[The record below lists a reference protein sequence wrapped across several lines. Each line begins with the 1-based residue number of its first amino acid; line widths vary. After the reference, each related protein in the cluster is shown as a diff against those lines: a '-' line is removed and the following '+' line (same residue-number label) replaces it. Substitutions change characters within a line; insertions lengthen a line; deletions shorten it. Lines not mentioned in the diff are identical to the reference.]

1 MRRFVFNIA
10 VLLLTMLLVAV
21 ARAEVNLLT
30 MGDWGS
36 DKPAQKEVAKAL
48 ADYVQSS
55 HAKFDGMLLAGDNFY
70 VKLTGTDDPQWQSLF
85 EEMYD
90 PSIMKFP
97 FYVSLGN
104 HDYQFG
110 KSQIERD
117 YAREH
122 PESRWKMP
130 AHYYR
135 LEFPQ
140 DKPVPSAV
148 EGSLVTV
155 LMLDSNRQVLTDA
168 EWNAETYWM
177 EQELEKPRT
186 SKWLVCC
193 AHHPLFSNGDH
204 GDNGVLQNTWG
215 PLFRKYKVDLY
226 ICGHDHDV
234 QHLEMP
240 NCLTSFIL
248 VGGGGQGIRPM
259 RVDVRGPFSKSTYG
273 FGAINFTPKAMT
285 VRLISKDGDV
295 VHAFRR
301 NPDRHV
307 EVVETTP
314 SDPATPRTQK
324 SVVRG
329 GVEKTSTNTTTKPFK
344 SVYSD
349 D

>member
-1 MRRFVFNIA
+1 MRRFVSNIA
-10 VLLLTMLLVAV
+10 VLLLTLLLVAV

-70 VKLTGTDDPQWQSLF
+70 VKLTGTDDPQWQTLF

-90 PSIMKFP
+90 PAILKFP

-104 HDYQFG
+104 HDYQLG

-130 AHYYR
+130 SHYYR

-140 DKPVPSAV
+140 DKP
-148 EGSLVTV
+148 LVTV
-155 LMLDSNRQVLTDA
+155 LMLDSNRQVVTDA

-186 SKWLVCC
+186 SQWLVCC

-234 QHLEMP
+234 QHLEVP
-240 NCLTSFIL
+240 NTLTSFIL
-248 VGGGGQGIRPM
+248 VGGGGQSIRPM

-273 FGAINFTPKAMT
+273 FAALNFTPNAMT
-285 VRLISKDGDV
+285 VRLVSKDGDV
-295 VHAFRR
+295 LHTFRR
-301 NPDRHV
+301 TPDRHV
-307 EVVETTP
+307 EVVETTR
-314 SDPATPRTQK
+314 SDPATPRTLK
-324 SVVRG
+324 SIVRG
-329 GVEKTSTNTTTKPFK
+329 GEETPATNPTTKPFK
-344 SVYSD
+344 SEKSD